1 MLEEWFLQL
10 KKSENHRTRESP
22 SSFQRLKSS
31 VLKSSPCHSIRVNW
45 HYLANIPC
53 QIFFNELI
61 WDTPRGSGNALMSR
75 KSFHILGNGFSSN
88 SALSPAVTKVN
99 PSLVTIS
106 ATLGSAAVLGER
118 SKHSLQ
124 PVFNLSLPV
133 NPDIFPTCAPD
144 YKWPGSATER
154 AGGDDQPVCVLGF
167 QFTPDTE
174 RGSSDR
180 IKPSTLY

>member
-1 MLEEWFLQL
+1 MFTGILCKLVLEEWFLQL

-75 KSFHILGNGFSSN
+75 KSFHILGSGFSSN

-118 SKHSLQ
+118 SKPAASLQ
-124 PVFNLSLPV
+124 SKPASKSRHLP
-133 NPDIFPTCAPD
+133 DMCT
-144 YKWPGSATER
+144 
-154 AGGDDQPVCVLGF
+154 
-167 QFTPDTE
+167 
-174 RGSSDR
+174 
-180 IKPSTLY
+180 